1 MRLRDRLF
9 PILKNTPLQ
18 KTQIKTLYLLQQTYY
33 RNELSKQQTPETLT
47 TPPVQSDRKHLSE
60 GKNLSDHKL
69 AASST
74 PDVSHTRTAR
84 SFNPALPLA
93 GPKLHTMFPP
103 TVTRHINP
111 VLLTTQPLAG
121 KTAQLAQLP
130 MLISERAATFST
142 FLHHQAKGARDLV
155 AEAFSASHQKKH
167 RDVLLE
173 LDEFASTALAV
184 SRTSHMV
191 ARRADGGLTITPHL
205 LQEYLEM
212 RRLQPRGRTHLP
224 GICKWSHMRTL
235 FGTILG
241 ALRDASLYGS
251 TMILAHDPA
260 LRRIDKTL
268 TKSSNAEATRLAFPM
283 TPMHVSL
290 VLQLLSQHPPLLA
303 LMCMVYMCLWY
314 GTSSRPFDALRVQRS
329 LVTSHATYNNRPITT
344 VLFMEGKSVTIRGPY
359 SVHTILPR
367 LDLVQCLLRA
377 SSSTNTHYLFPER
390 FWPRIDTIVHRAMKD
405 VDPKLEKR
413 SVRRGSLQA
422 LAMAGADE
430 STLLTFSGHKDAP
443 MLWRYLNWGQ
453 MRGRAQIT
461 GAAASVAA
469 WQDLL
474 QTIAGGGT
482 ALGKC

>member
-1 MRLRDRLF
+1 MGLSLTRLRDRLF

-18 KTQIKTLYLLQQTYY
+18 KTQIKSLFQLQQAYY
-33 RNELSKQQTPETLT
+33 RNVLSKKQTPETLT
-47 TPPVQSDRKHLSE
+47 PPVQIDRNHLSE
-60 GKNLSDHKL
+60 RKNLSVHEP

-74 PDVSHTRTAR
+74 LDVFTRTAR
-84 SFNPALPLA
+84 FHPTLPLA
-93 GPKLHTMFPP
+93 VLKPHTMCPP
-103 TVTRHINP
+103 TVTRP
-111 VLLTTQPLAG
+111 VLQTTPPLAEN
-121 KTAQLAQLP
+121 TAPLA
-130 MLISERAATFST
+130 IVKSERTATFSQ
-142 FLHHQAKGARDLV
+142 FLHHQTKGARNLV
-155 AEAFSASHQKKH
+155 TEAFGESHQKKH
-167 RDVLLE
+167 RDLLLE
-173 LDEFASTALAV
+173 LEEFASTALAV

-191 ARRADGGLTITPHL
+191 ARRADGGMTITPHL

-212 RRLQPRGRTHLP
+212 RRLHPRGRTHNP
-224 GICKWSHMRTL
+224 GLCKWSHMRTL

-260 LRRIDKTL
+260 LRRIDRTL
-268 TKSSNAEATRLAFPM
+268 TKSSNAEATRLAYAM
-283 TPMHVSL
+283 TPGHVLL
-290 VLQLLSQHPPLLA
+290 VVKLLSMHPPLLA
-303 LMCMVYMCLWY
+303 LMAMVYMCLWY

-329 LVTSHATYNNRPITT
+329 LVTSHATHNGHPITT

-367 LDLVQCLLRA
+367 LDLLHCLLRA
-377 SSSTNTHYLFPER
+377 SSATNTMYLFPER
-390 FWPRIDTIVHRAMKD
+390 FWPRIDTIVLRAMKD
-405 VDPKLEKR
+405 VDPRLEKR

-469 WQDLL
+469 WHDLL
-474 QTIAGGGT
+474 PTTAGGGT
-482 ALGKC
+482 ASAKC